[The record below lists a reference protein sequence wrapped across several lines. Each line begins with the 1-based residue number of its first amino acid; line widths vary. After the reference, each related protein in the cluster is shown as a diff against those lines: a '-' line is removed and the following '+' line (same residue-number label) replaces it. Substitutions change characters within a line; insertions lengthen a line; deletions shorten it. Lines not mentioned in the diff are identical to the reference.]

1 MPTFD
6 DWSAQLRLADFD
18 RLVDG
23 MSQWVESS
31 PPWPPFDR
39 ARAVWARIAPRVEQ
53 LRVDLDRVW
62 SSASSVAREREKARC

>member
-23 MSQWVESS
+23 VRQWVESS

-53 LRVDLDRVW
+53 LRVDLDRVL
-62 SSASSVAREREKARC
+62 VVGVVGGT